1 MQNYKATQR
10 DTLFV
15 MQELFDMEAHY
26 QQLGFEDATDDLIR
40 AIYSEAAKFAE
51 NVLAPIN
58 QIGDEEGCTF
68 NDGVVTTPTGFK
80 EAYAQYVEGGWPS
93 MAHPVEFGGQG
104 LPYSLATSMAEWFSG
119 ANHSWAMYPGLSQG
133 CMETLKAHG
142 TKEQQDVYLTKLIE
156 GSWTGTMCLTE
167 PHCGSDLGMLKCKAE
182 PNDDGSY
189 SLTGTKIFIS
199 AGEHDMSD
207 NIVHIV
213 IARLPDAPAGTKG
226 ISLFVVPKFN
236 VDENGN
242 ILDRNT
248 VKCGSIEHKMGI
260 KGSATCVM
268 NFDGAKGFMVGQ
280 PNRGLSCM
288 FTFMNIAR
296 IGTGMEG
303 LSATEAAYQ
312 GALAYAKDRLQF
324 RSLTG
329 KKNPDGPADPIIVH
343 PDVRRMLLTQKSLA
357 EGKRALAV
365 YCMKMVDTTLYSK
378 EEDAKKL
385 ADSKLALLTPI
396 VKAFLTET
404 AQEATSYGMQVYG
417 GHGYIKEWGM
427 EQLARDTRI
436 CTMYEGTTGIQAI
449 DLLARKVM
457 GSNGELLRIFA
468 KEIKE
473 YCANIRGKAQFN
485 AWANAIDSH
494 VDEWLQITNDIG
506 VSAQNNPEELGA
518 AAVDYLM
525 YAGYVTVGYMWLQ
538 MAVNA
543 QQKLDAGTS
552 EGDFYQA
559 KLMTAKFYFDRM
571 LTRTR
576 SLVSAIHSGS
586 DNLMQMDEALFS
598 AGK

>member
-1 MQNYKATQR
+1 
-10 DTLFV
+10 
-15 MQELFDMEAHY
+15 
-26 QQLGFEDATDDLIR
+26 
-40 AIYSEAAKFAE
+40 
-51 NVLAPIN
+51 
-58 QIGDEEGCTF
+58 
-68 NDGVVTTPTGFK
+68 
-80 EAYAQYVEGGWPS
+80 
-93 MAHPVEFGGQG
+93 
-104 LPYSLATSMAEWFSG
+104 
-119 ANHSWAMYPGLSQG
+119 
-133 CMETLKAHG
+133 
-142 TKEQQDVYLTKLIE
+142 
-156 GSWTGTMCLTE
+156 
-167 PHCGSDLGMLKCKAE
+167 
-182 PNDDGSY
+182 
-189 SLTGTKIFIS
+189 
-199 AGEHDMSD
+199 
-207 NIVHIV
+207 
-213 IARLPDAPAGTKG
+213 
-226 ISLFVVPKFN
+226 
-236 VDENGN
+236 
-242 ILDRNT
+242 
-248 VKCGSIEHKMGI
+248 MGI

-559 KLMTAKFYFDRM
+559 KLMTAKFYFYRM